1 MSIQAEEM
9 LLDALSD
16 LVAGLDKTNWSS
28 WQTTAYFWPALEKAR
43 AALAQVAE
51 VSKG

>member
-1 MSIQAEEM
+1 MSTRTEEM

-28 WQTTAYFWPALEKAR
+28 WQTTAHFWPALEKAR

-51 VSKG
+51 VGE